1 MLLSVA
7 DTILTMHLLKCGLGY
22 KCLPRI
28 CNLGGEL
35 SVYIVILIFFF
46 FKHALLTVLIIYL
59 CKYQLHQKMKKL
71 YSMYSC
77 IPFTYLHNEFAKSS
91 EICIG

>member
-35 SVYIVILIFFF
+35 SVYIVILIFF
-46 FKHALLTVLIIYL
+46 LLTCFIDSFNNLSLQISI
-59 CKYQLHQKMKKL
+59 
-71 YSMYSC
+71 
-77 IPFTYLHNEFAKSS
+77 TS
-91 EICIG
+91 EDEKAL

>member
-46 FKHALLTVLIIYL
+46 LLTCFIDSFNNLSLQISITPEDEKAL
-59 CKYQLHQKMKKL
+59 
-71 YSMYSC
+71 
-77 IPFTYLHNEFAKSS
+77 
-91 EICIG
+91 

>member
-28 CNLGGEL
+28 CNFGGEL

-46 FKHALLTVLIIYL
+46 LLTCFIDSFNNLSLQISI
-59 CKYQLHQKMKKL
+59 
-71 YSMYSC
+71 
-77 IPFTYLHNEFAKSS
+77 TS
-91 EICIG
+91 EDEKAL

>member
-46 FKHALLTVLIIYL
+46 LLTCFIDSFNNLSLQISI
-59 CKYQLHQKMKKL
+59 
-71 YSMYSC
+71 
-77 IPFTYLHNEFAKSS
+77 TS
-91 EICIG
+91 EDEKAL

>member
-7 DTILTMHLLKCGLGY
+7 DTILMMHLLKCGLGY
-22 KCLPRI
+22 CLPRI

-46 FKHALLTVLIIYL
+46 LLTCFIDSFNNLSLQISITPEDEKAL
-59 CKYQLHQKMKKL
+59 
-71 YSMYSC
+71 
-77 IPFTYLHNEFAKSS
+77 
-91 EICIG
+91 

>member
-7 DTILTMHLLKCGLGY
+7 DTILMMHLLKCGLGY

-46 FKHALLTVLIIYL
+46 LLTCFIDSFNNLSLQISI
-59 CKYQLHQKMKKL
+59 
-71 YSMYSC
+71 
-77 IPFTYLHNEFAKSS
+77 TS
-91 EICIG
+91 EDEKAL

>member
-46 FKHALLTVLIIYL
+46 LLTCFIDSFNNLSLQISITSEDEKVL
-59 CKYQLHQKMKKL
+59 
-71 YSMYSC
+71 
-77 IPFTYLHNEFAKSS
+77 
-91 EICIG
+91 

>member
-46 FKHALLTVLIIYL
+46 LSTCFIDSFNNLSLQISITPEDEKAL
-59 CKYQLHQKMKKL
+59 
-71 YSMYSC
+71 
-77 IPFTYLHNEFAKSS
+77 
-91 EICIG
+91 